1 MCSDTKRLEMLIVLH
16 IYLFLM
22 SYNSSNMSFGDIETI
37 VPCNKSREM
46 YCDLF
51 LRKFDFWLNYSSDS
65 LYIGFHSQSLRILW

>member
-37 VPCNKSREM
+37 VPYNKSRSIVI
-46 YCDLF
+46 YFCVNLI
-51 LRKFDFWLNYSSDS
+51 FDWIILLIVCILGSILNP
-65 LYIGFHSQSLRILW
+65 

>member
-1 MCSDTKRLEMLIVLH
+1 MCSDTKRLDMLIVLH

-37 VPCNKSREM
+37 VPYNKSREM

-51 LRKFDFWLNYSSDS
+51 LRKFDF
-65 LYIGFHSQSLRILW
+65 